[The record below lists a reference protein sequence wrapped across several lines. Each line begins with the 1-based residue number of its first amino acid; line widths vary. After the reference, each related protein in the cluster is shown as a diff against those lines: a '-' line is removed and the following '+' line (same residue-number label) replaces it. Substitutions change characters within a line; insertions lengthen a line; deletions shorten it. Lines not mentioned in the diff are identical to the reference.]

1 MAADSFWAIVVA
13 AGQGQR
19 LGAEVPKAL
28 RVIAGKPLLVHT
40 LVRLAEVPE
49 LAGMVVVVQDE
60 AWLADV
66 PTLPIPLVVAA
77 GGAERVDSV
86 RAGLTALVAEQ
97 GPNTWALVHDV
108 ARPGVRAED
117 VVALM
122 THCRATQQGAILALP
137 VRDTVKQVRQQQSYK
152 TLDREAVWLAQTPQC
167 FRAES
172 LLQALAAAQQA
183 GETITDEASAM
194 EWYGQPVGVVAGHWR
209 NFKLTEPADWPLLE
223 WILTHD

>member
-1 MAADSFWAIVVA
+1 MRVA
-13 AGQGQR
+13 Q
-19 LGAEVPKAL
+19 
-28 RVIAGKPLLVHT
+28 
-40 LVRLAEVPE
+40 
-49 LAGMVVVVQDE
+49 
-60 AWLADV
+60 
-66 PTLPIPLVVAA
+66 

-86 RAGLTALVAEQ
+86 RAGLTALVSEQ
-97 GPNTWALVHDV
+97 GPNSWALVHDV

-122 THCRATQQGAILALP
+122 AHCQTTQQGAILALP
-137 VRDTVKQVRQQQSYK
+137 VRDTVKQVREQQSYK

-167 FRAES
+167 FRAEP

-194 EWYGQPVGVVAGHWR
+194 EWHGQPVGVVAGHWR